1 MNYII
6 LDDNNTLWKEVI
18 DEVFTPEFMQEVDI
32 NGEQRID
39 CIFGNIIRELQ
50 PNIDTNSRG
59 RDRIP
64 IIKGLLET
72 GGVKFAL
79 LTINEDLLYQESNT
93 FREKLLGILGES
105 NYWFEIRGTCLQAF
119 GLDTTQ
125 FQYFILIHDGT
136 IKNPFVFN
144 FDKGLTFKKTLNN
157 NEEDINNYD
166 LLKLLLEKI
175 KERLF

>member
-6 LDDNNTLWKEVI
+6 LDDNLIWKDVI
-18 DEVFTPEFMQEVDI
+18 NEVFTSEFMQEVEID
-32 NGEQRID
+32 GEQRVD
-39 CIFGNIIRELQ
+39 CIFGDITGELQ
-50 PNIDTNSRG
+50 PSEHTDGRG

-64 IIKGLLET
+64 IIKGFLET
-72 GGVKFAL
+72 GGLKFAL
-79 LTINEDLLYQESNT
+79 LTINEDLLYQESDT
-93 FREKLLGILGES
+93 FRKKLLGILGES

-125 FQYFILIHDGT
+125 FQYFILIHNNT

-157 NEEDINNYD
+157 DEEDINNYD

>member
-6 LDDNNTLWKEVI
+6 LDDDLIWRDVI
-18 DEVFTPEFMQEVDI
+18 NEVFTSEFMQEVEID
-32 NGEQRID
+32 GEQRVD
-39 CIFGNIIRELQ
+39 CIFGDITGELQ
-50 PNIDTNSRG
+50 PSEHTDGRG

-64 IIKGLLET
+64 IIKGFLET
-72 GGVKFAL
+72 GGLKFAL
-79 LTINEDLLYQESNT
+79 LTINEDLLYQESDT
-93 FREKLLGILGES
+93 FRKKLLGILGES

-125 FQYFILIHDGT
+125 FQYFILIHNNT
-136 IKNPFVFN
+136 VKNPFVFN

-157 NEEDINNYD
+157 DEEDINNYD

>member
-6 LDDNNTLWKEVI
+6 LDDDLIWRDVI
-18 DEVFTPEFMQEVDI
+18 NEVFTSEFMQEVEID
-32 NGEQRID
+32 GEQRVD
-39 CIFGNIIRELQ
+39 CIFGDITGELQ
-50 PNIDTNSRG
+50 PREHTDGRG

-64 IIKGLLET
+64 IIKGFLET
-72 GGVKFAL
+72 GGLKFAL
-79 LTINEDLLYQESNT
+79 LTINEDLLYQESDT
-93 FREKLLGILGES
+93 FRKKLLGILGES

-125 FQYFILIHDGT
+125 FQYFILIHNNT
-136 IKNPFVFN
+136 VKNPFVFN

-157 NEEDINNYD
+157 DEEDINNYD
-166 LLKLLLEKI
+166 LLKLLLQKI

>member
-6 LDDNNTLWKEVI
+6 LDDDLIWKDVI
-18 DEVFTPEFMQEVDI
+18 NEVFTSEFMQEVEI
-32 NGEQRID
+32 NGEQRVD
-39 CIFGNIIRELQ
+39 CIFGDITGELQ
-50 PNIDTNSRG
+50 PSEHTDGRG

-64 IIKGLLET
+64 IIKGFLET
-72 GGVKFAL
+72 GGLKFAL
-79 LTINEDLLYQESNT
+79 LTINEDLLYQESDT
-93 FREKLLGILGES
+93 FRKKLLGILGES

-125 FQYFILIHDGT
+125 FQYFILIHNNT
-136 IKNPFVFN
+136 VKNPFVFN

-157 NEEDINNYD
+157 DEEDINNYD

>member
-6 LDDNNTLWKEVI
+6 LDDDLIWKDVI
-18 DEVFTPEFMQEVDI
+18 NEVFTSEFMQEVEID
-32 NGEQRID
+32 GEQRVD
-39 CIFGNIIRELQ
+39 CIFGDITGELQ
-50 PNIDTNSRG
+50 PSEHTDGRG

-64 IIKGLLET
+64 IIKGFLET
-72 GGVKFAL
+72 GGLKFAL
-79 LTINEDLLYQESNT
+79 LTINEDLLYQESDT
-93 FREKLLGILGES
+93 FRKKLLGILGES

-125 FQYFILIHDGT
+125 FQYFILIHNNT
-136 IKNPFVFN
+136 VKNPFVFN

-157 NEEDINNYD
+157 DEEDINNYD

>member
-6 LDDNNTLWKEVI
+6 LDDDLIWRDVI
-18 DEVFTPEFMQEVDI
+18 NEVFTSEFMQEVEI
-32 NGEQRID
+32 NGEQRVD
-39 CIFGNIIRELQ
+39 CIFGDITGELQ
-50 PNIDTNSRG
+50 PSEHTDGRG

-64 IIKGLLET
+64 IIKGFLET
-72 GGVKFAL
+72 GGLKFAL
-79 LTINEDLLYQESNT
+79 LTINEDLLYQESDT
-93 FREKLLGILGES
+93 FRKKLLGILGES

-125 FQYFILIHDGT
+125 FQYFILIHNNT

-157 NEEDINNYD
+157 DEEDINNYD
-166 LLKLLLEKI
+166 LLKLLLQKI

>member
-6 LDDNNTLWKEVI
+6 LDDDLIWRDVI
-18 DEVFTPEFMQEVDI
+18 NEVFTSEFMQEVEID
-32 NGEQRID
+32 GEQRVD
-39 CIFGNIIRELQ
+39 CIFGDITGELQ
-50 PNIDTNSRG
+50 PSEHTDGRG
-59 RDRIP
+59 RDRIS
-64 IIKGLLET
+64 IIKGFLET
-72 GGVKFAL
+72 GGLKFAL
-79 LTINEDLLYQESNT
+79 LTINEDLLYQESDT
-93 FREKLLGILGES
+93 FRKKLLGILGES

-125 FQYFILIHDGT
+125 FQYFILIHNNT

-157 NEEDINNYD
+157 DEEDINNYD
-166 LLKLLLEKI
+166 LLKLLLQKI

>member
-6 LDDNNTLWKEVI
+6 LDDDLIWRNVI
-18 DEVFTPEFMQEVDI
+18 NEVFTSEFMQEVEID
-32 NGEQRID
+32 GEQRVD
-39 CIFGNIIRELQ
+39 CIFGDITGELQ
-50 PNIDTNSRG
+50 SSEHTDGRG

-64 IIKGLLET
+64 IIKGFLET
-72 GGVKFAL
+72 GGLKFAL
-79 LTINEDLLYQESNT
+79 LTINEDLLYQESDT
-93 FREKLLGILGES
+93 FRKKLLGILSES

-125 FQYFILIHDGT
+125 FQYFILIHNDT

-157 NEEDINNYD
+157 DEEDINNYD
-166 LLKLLLEKI
+166 LLKLLLQKI

>member
-6 LDDNNTLWKEVI
+6 LDDDLIWRNVI
-18 DEVFTPEFMQEVDI
+18 NEVFTSEFMQEVEID
-32 NGEQRID
+32 GEQRVD
-39 CIFGNIIRELQ
+39 CIFGDITGELQ
-50 PNIDTNSRG
+50 PSEHTDGRG

-64 IIKGLLET
+64 IIKGFLET
-72 GGVKFAL
+72 GGLKFAL
-79 LTINEDLLYQESNT
+79 LTINEDLLYQESDT
-93 FREKLLGILGES
+93 FRKKLLGILGES

-125 FQYFILIHDGT
+125 FQYFILIHNNT
-136 IKNPFVFN
+136 VKNPFVFN

-157 NEEDINNYD
+157 DEEDINNYD
-166 LLKLLLEKI
+166 LLKLLLQKI

>member
-6 LDDNNTLWKEVI
+6 LDDDLIWRDVI
-18 DEVFTPEFMQEVDI
+18 NEVFTSEFMQEVEID
-32 NGEQRID
+32 GEQRVD
-39 CIFGNIIRELQ
+39 CIFGDITGELQ
-50 PNIDTNSRG
+50 PSEHTDGRG

-64 IIKGLLET
+64 IIKGFLET
-72 GGVKFAL
+72 GGLKFAL
-79 LTINEDLLYQESNT
+79 LTINEDLLYQESDT
-93 FREKLLGILGES
+93 FRKKLLGILGES

-125 FQYFILIHDGT
+125 FQYFILIHNNT

-157 NEEDINNYD
+157 DEEDINNYD
-166 LLKLLLEKI
+166 LLKLLLQKI